1 MKKYDKRFIIGY
13 IINKQARLEAVVDLY
28 ASACSVYPTQE
39 EIDELVKLYKK
50 YKKEIILWYRIPNKM

>member
-13 IINKQARLEAVVDLY
+13 IINKEARLEAVVDLY

-50 YKKEIILWYRIPNKM
+50 YKKEIIL

>member
-28 ASACSVYPTQE
+28 MSGCTAYPSQE
-39 EIDELVKLYKK
+39 EIDELVKLVNK
-50 YKKEIILWYRIPNKM
+50 YRKVIIK